1 MSDIRELKILVD
13 KEVQEYVRMRCFQL
27 GLCALIENEYI
38 PKSKLVGNFI
48 ELVLN
53 GLSVGNLHNS
63 YREMLDLTFKDKV
76 TTKEPEMS
84 RVFKKYGLE
93 QSPRII
99 YNVIQQACYKEFG
112 EFE

>member
-1 MSDIRELKILVD
+1 MADIRELKILVD
-13 KEVQEYVRMRCFQL
+13 KEVHEYIRMRLFQL
-27 GLCALIENEYI
+27 GLCSLIENEYL
-38 PKSKLVGNFI
+38 PKSKLIGDFI

-53 GLSVGNLHNS
+53 GLSVGNLHNG

-76 TTKEPEMS
+76 TTKEPEMA
-84 RVFKKYGLE
+84 RVFHKFGVE

-99 YNVIQQACYKEFG
+99 YNVLQQACYKEFG